1 MACVSWGE
9 NPKHIQPVC
18 YMNNQQLYLT
28 FARACRTSV
37 DMPRVLWRRLP
48 FLNCSKSSCHSVL
61 LLLLIPHRAGLSNI
75 LLKLSCTSVFCSFVH
90 VFLLLLITVSNSL
103 LLMICC
109 EHLYFFYLPCIPED
123 GLCFIDRLFTSV
135 LNDVPSSTHVYR

>member
-1 MACVSWGE
+1 MCVMRGE
-9 NPKHIQPVC
+9 SKTYTTC
-18 YMNNQQLYLT
+18 
-28 FARACRTSV
+28 
-37 DMPRVLWRRLP
+37 VLHEQSATISYI
-48 FLNCSKSSCHSVL
+48 CQ
-61 LLLLIPHRAGLSNI
+61 GMSNI
-75 LLKLSCTSVFCSFVH
+75 CGYAKSVMMQVAIFKLQQIFLSLSSSFAFNSPQGWALKHLIEALLYFSVFCSFVH
-90 VFLLLLITVSNSL
+90 VFFLLLITVSNSL